1 MVLGEQDLT
10 CLMRADAHVKACVD
24 TGHGQL
30 WFCGD
35 TFGKSLRETTTTSD
49 TISEEKRGAN
59 IQI

>member
-1 MVLGEQDLT
+1 
-10 CLMRADAHVKACVD
+10 MRADAHVKACVD

-35 TFGKSLRETTTTSD
+35 TFGRSLRETATTSD

>member
-1 MVLGEQDLT
+1 
-10 CLMRADAHVKACVD
+10 MRAVAIINPCVY

-35 TFGKSLRETTTTSD
+35 TFGKSLRETATTSD